1 MIQTILTI
9 LPVILMIATIWI
21 AVLFETNSFVQVLNV
36 LFTARIAMNNYILTN
51 ESITLLGQPTEYHG
65 LATEPIYNPV
75 TDGWT
80 NFMTIDCAYMSLI
93 IEFGLLATVV
103 IGIAYFTLIR
113 RLIKYDAV
121 RIAFAMSIIS
131 LYGLTES
138 SIISIY
144 VAFPFLLLL
153 NEKINDRKTN
163 MRVAYDT

>member
-1 MIQTILTI
+1 
-9 LPVILMIATIWI
+9 
-21 AVLFETNSFVQVLNV
+21 
-36 LFTARIAMNNYILTN
+36 MNNYILTHDD
-51 ESITLLGQPTEYHG
+51 ITLLGHRTEYHG
-65 LATEPIYNPV
+65 FMSESTYNPV
-75 TDGWT
+75 TGGWSH
-80 NFMTIDCAYMSLI
+80 FMTIDSAYMGLI

-103 IGIAYFTLIR
+103 IGIAYFALIR

-121 RIAFAMSIIS
+121 RIAFAMTIIS